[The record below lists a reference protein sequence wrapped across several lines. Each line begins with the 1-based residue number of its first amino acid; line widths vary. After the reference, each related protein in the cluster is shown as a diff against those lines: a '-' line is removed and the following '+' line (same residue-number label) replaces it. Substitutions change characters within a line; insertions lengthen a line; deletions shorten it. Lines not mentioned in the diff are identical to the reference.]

1 MQLRTVFRN
10 ARHFLASSAIVAV
23 IVAIV
28 AGVGHYAMSH
38 ASYEAEADVLF
49 TSEAFDAFQNPAAAS
64 EYTTHLVTSYAD
76 YLSSAAVLEPLG
88 ASLDPQASSKSL
100 EQAIKVA
107 PSPMFLQII
116 YSGDDEDDT
125 KRIVDTMVMDLKKA
139 VSQVPHASNN
149 KPVLSISKATVITSP
164 VQGSERSVTKSIIVG
179 VLIGILVGLIYLF
192 VRAILNTRIRTPENV
207 AEVVDSSVLGRV
219 SASPTTSEI
228 TPLAHNISF
237 MPARDGIRT
246 VSLCPT
252 SERTQAGAIA
262 AAVAGSLARTGTRTV
277 LVDADL
283 AHGSATRA
291 RGLDRSTA
299 GLSDLLAG
307 RAHEADVLVTG
318 KGDEADFVPAGTA
331 TDNGGELLDGEALTA
346 LLHELGSRY
355 DTVIVNT
362 SAGFEASD
370 SLTVASKTAS
380 TIVVVGEGV
389 TSRRELSDHLELL
402 SMCHAHLDGVVLA
415 RKK

>member
-10 ARHFLASSAIVAV
+10 ARHFLASSAITAV
-23 IVAIV
+23 IVAVV

-49 TSEAFDAFQNPAAAS
+49 TSEAFDTFQNPAAAS

-88 ASLDPQASSKSL
+88 ASLDPQVSSKSL
-100 EQAIKVA
+100 EQAIKVT

-125 KRIVDTMVMDLKKA
+125 KRIVDTMVTDLKKA

-164 VQGSERSVTKSIIVG
+164 VRGSERSVTKSIIVG

-219 SASPTTSEI
+219 SASPTTS
-228 TPLAHNISF
+228 TL
-237 MPARDGIRT
+237 
-246 VSLCPT
+246 
-252 SERTQAGAIA
+252 Q
-262 AAVAGSLARTGTRTV
+262 
-277 LVDADL
+277 
-283 AHGSATRA
+283 
-291 RGLDRSTA
+291 DRKS
-299 GLSDLLAG
+299 
-307 RAHEADVLVTG
+307 
-318 KGDEADFVPAGTA
+318 
-331 TDNGGELLDGEALTA
+331 
-346 LLHELGSRY
+346 
-355 DTVIVNT
+355 
-362 SAGFEASD
+362 
-370 SLTVASKTAS
+370 
-380 TIVVVGEGV
+380 VV
-389 TSRRELSDHLELL
+389 
-402 SMCHAHLDGVVLA
+402 
-415 RKK
+415 